1 MGKKMTLSGKKHTK
15 SFIVALCAFV
25 YFVSYFSRKDFA
37 AVLVAM
43 TKEGS
48 GVITETVGGAIGT
61 GLFICYGIGQLV
73 SGFLGDRI
81 KPSHLML
88 SGLSAT
94 ALCNLLM
101 PLTSNGYL
109 MIAIWAVNGF
119 AQAMLWPPIVRILAD
134 NLDHERFVMANLV
147 VTTAAHISTVILY
160 IYTPLVCLKFYDY
173 KAVFF
178 TAAILAA
185 VAAAV
190 LIISLI
196 IIIPKDAIKK
206 PIKKIPTLEKDQSAS
221 YGALVRRAGIIPIF
235 VCIVMMGILRDGIE
249 TWLPTLYSAA
259 FNRNADES
267 ILLSV
272 ALPIF
277 SIISIV
283 LIKLLY
289 KTRSFKNEARGT
301 MILFAAVIAV
311 TVPIFLLITSSTLLP
326 RLLCLIL
333 ACLVCACM
341 HGVNFLLI
349 SCLPGRFSRY
359 GRAATTSGFCNA
371 FTYVGAAISS
381 YGFAVISKYFG
392 WRMTTL
398 SWMGVGAVGII
409 FALIAYNAYTK
420 FIEENEQ

>member
-1 MGKKMTLSGKKHTK
+1 MTLSERKHTK
-15 SFIVALCAFV
+15 SFIIALCSFV

-37 AVLVAM
+37 AVLVDM
-43 TKEGS
+43 TKPGS
-48 GVITETVGGAIGT
+48 GVISSTIGGAIGT

-73 SGFLGDRI
+73 SGFLGDKI
-81 KPSHLML
+81 KPSYLLL
-88 SGLSAT
+88 SGLSVT

-109 MIAIWAVNGF
+109 MIFIWAVNGF
-119 AQAMLWPPIVRILAD
+119 AQAMLWPPIVRILSD

-147 VTTAAHISTVILY
+147 VTTAAHISTIILY
-160 IYTPLVCLKFYDY
+160 IYTPLVCLKYYDY

-178 TAAILAA
+178 TAAILST
-185 VAAAV
+185 VAAAALV
-190 LIISLI
+190 LSLI
-196 IIIPKDAIKK
+196 FIIPKDAIRKPEKK
-206 PIKKIPTLEKDQSAS
+206 VPTLTPGQSTS
-221 YGALVRRAGIIPIF
+221 YGALLSRAGIVPIF
-235 VCIVMMGILRDGIE
+235 VCIIMMGILRDGIE

-259 FNRNADES
+259 FNRDASES

-283 LIKLLY
+283 SIKLLY

-301 MILFAAVIAV
+301 MILFAAVIAI
-311 TVPIFLLITSSTLLP
+311 TVPIFILIKSNGILP

-381 YGFAVISKYFG
+381 YGFAVISKHFG

-398 SWMGVGAVGII
+398 SWMGVGAVGVI
-409 FALIAYNAYTK
+409 FALISYKAYTK
-420 FIEENEQ
+420 FIEENE

>member
-1 MGKKMTLSGKKHTK
+1 MTISEKKHSKT
-15 SFIVALCAFV
+15 FIVALCAFV

-43 TKEGS
+43 TKDGA
-48 GVITETVGGAIGT
+48 GVISDTVAGAIGT
-61 GLFICYGIGQLV
+61 GRFVCYGIGQLV

-88 SGLSAT
+88 AGLSTT

-101 PLTSNGYL
+101 PLTDNGYL
-109 MIAIWAVNGF
+109 MIFIWAVNGF
-119 AQAMLWPPIVRILAD
+119 AQAMLWPPIVRILSD

-147 VTTAAHISTVILY
+147 VTTAAHISTIILY

-173 KAVFF
+173 RAVFF
-178 TAAILAA
+178 TAAILATI
-185 VAAAV
+185 AAAALV
-190 LIISLI
+190 LSLI
-196 IIIPKDAIKK
+196 FIIPKDAIRKPKK
-206 PIKKIPTLEKDQSAS
+206 KAPALQSGQSTS
-221 YGALVRRAGIIPIF
+221 YGALVCRAGIIPIF
-235 VCIVMMGILRDGIE
+235 VCIIMMGILRDGIE

-259 FNRNADES
+259 FNRDASES

-277 SIISIV
+277 SIVSIV

-311 TVPIFLLITSSTLLP
+311 TVPIFFLITAKSLLP

-371 FTYVGAAISS
+371 FTYVGAAVSS
-381 YGFAVISKYFG
+381 YGFAVISKHFG

-398 SWMGVGAVGII
+398 SWIGVGAVGII
-409 FALIAYNAYTK
+409 FALIAYRAYTK
-420 FIEENEQ
+420 FIEENG